1 MYAIVDCETT
11 GFGKHDRIVEVAAVV
26 VDGTSGEVVDE
37 YDTLVNPQRDTGPVG
52 VHGVTASMVEAAPAF
67 DEVAG
72 ALALRLHGEVLVAHN
87 LSFDV
92 RMLRQEYERLNTDID
107 EGEGH
112 CTLRLTSEK
121 LEVACSRF
129 GIGLTGH
136 HRALADARA
145 TAQLL
150 LQFLEELPEGVPAA
164 IRGEDLPLNP
174 RTLRRDSAV
183 GSSQSQMARIVAAA
197 QYPTSDGPLLAY
209 LDMLDWVLDDL
220 VITQSEREHMSTVAT
235 DLGIDPSQLEAAH
248 AAYLQSIVS
257 AAQRDGVITEAEHS
271 MIGTIATA
279 LGVDAV
285 EIPEVTKRSESG
297 PLAPGLRVCFTGEA
311 IVDGRKVERTE
322 LKARAAQAGLQSV
335 ADVTKMGCDILVV
348 TDPSSMSR
356 KAKKAREYDKPVMSI
371 EDFVEQVALLQSG
384 DKWADTL
391 EGAEVSAGTRQQAL
405 VSSTE
410 EETRLELPEAVKA
423 RLGFLPAL
431 SKPFFESSG
440 WTYKGCCEIVSCASC
455 GTSRFEI
462 WRKPVQHFGIRNA
475 WAIVCPECKLI
486 SGSDGF
492 SNKEMNTF
500 REWYAAVHPNDPP
513 AIIEGQPTKSRS
525 VMDLPLNDQICVGFT
540 EPVEGIDPTDSEPI
554 TSNRHRIRAMS
565 IQMDREFTTFIGD
578 GGEIMAIWPTDT
590 ISKITW
596 VNGPDP
602 LNVDMAVGGTGRP
615 SELSRG
621 GIAGSRWTPEEEE
634 QLRREF
640 GEKLTVAEIARRHQR
655 SRGAIQNRLVKLD
668 LIPDSPSLIGFSNRQ
683 LTAKE
688 SNDADAGAVGG
699 TDSGLVL
706 AGMVIVV
713 TGTLDGYSRDEA
725 RAAIVA
731 KGGKS
736 PQRVSVKTTAL
747 VAGEAA
753 GPSKLV
759 EAEALGVPILD
770 EAAFERLLASD
781 ELPGE
786 DFRSQP
792 TVHESSGYPMPA
804 DEDRYPDEEPF

>member
-1 MYAIVDCETT
+1 MFTIVDCETT

-26 VDGTSGEVVDE
+26 VDEESRAVVDE
-37 YDTLVNPQRDTGPVG
+37 YDTLINPQRDTGPVG
-52 VHGVTASMVEAAPAF
+52 VHGVTASMVEAAPVF

-72 ALALRLHGEVLVAHN
+72 ALALRLHGAVLVAHN

-92 RMLRQEYERLNTDID
+92 RMLRQEFERLDADID
-107 EGEGH
+107 EGRGH
-112 CTLRLTSEK
+112 CTLRLTSEN
-121 LEVACSRF
+121 LEAACSRF
-129 GIGLTGH
+129 GISLDGR

-145 TAQLL
+145 TAQLIL
-150 LQFLEELPEGVPAA
+150 NFLEELPEGAPATVQN
-164 IRGEDLPLNP
+164 ENLPLNP
-174 RTLRRDSAV
+174 RTLRREAT
-183 GSSQSQMARIVAAA
+183 GSSPQSQMARIVAGA
-197 QYPTSDGPLLAY
+197 QYPTSDGALLEY
-209 LDMLDWVLDDL
+209 LNMLDWVLDDL
-220 VITQSEREHMSTVAT
+220 VITQSEREHMSGVAI
-235 DLGIDPSQLEAAH
+235 DLGIDPQQLDAAH
-248 AAYLQSIVS
+248 STYLKSIIS
-257 AAQRDGVITEAEHS
+257 AAQRDGVMTEAEHS
-271 MIGTIATA
+271 MIGTIAGA
-279 LGVDAV
+279 LGVENV
-285 EIPEVTKRSESG
+285 EIPEVTKRSEPG
-297 PLAPGLRVCFTGEA
+297 PLSSGMRVCFTGEA
-311 IVDGRKVERTE
+311 IVDGQKIARTDLE
-322 LKARAAQAGLQSV
+322 ARAIQIGLQPVSS
-335 ADVTKMGCDILVV
+335 VTKKGCDLVV
-348 TDPSSMSR
+348 AADPSSMSR

-371 EDFVEQVALLQSG
+371 EDFY
-384 DKWADTL
+384 
-391 EGAEVSAGTRQQAL
+391 AE
-405 VSSTE
+405 
-410 EETRLELPEAVKA
+410 
-423 RLGFLPAL
+423 
-431 SKPFFESSG
+431 
-440 WTYKGCCEIVSCASC
+440 
-455 GTSRFEI
+455 
-462 WRKPVQHFGIRNA
+462 
-475 WAIVCPECKLI
+475 
-486 SGSDGF
+486 DF
-492 SNKEMNTF
+492 S
-500 REWYAAVHPNDPP
+500 AAVHPNDPT
-513 AIIEGQPTKSRS
+513 AIIGGQPTKSRS
-525 VMDLPLNDQICVGFT
+525 VMDLPLDDQICVEFT

-786 DFRSQP
+786 DVRSQP